1 MQYCITLR
9 SKTDARIT
17 GWYVG
22 GNGRWS
28 TDHKRQKLFNQRRDA
43 RSVCRELRSF
53 CPRNAEVINI
63 EAAQDEPS
71 LGVMPAGSDHNSRSA
86 ASPTAAISTGSGG
99 SSRRGVVCTS

>member
-43 RSVCRELRSF
+43 RLACHELRRLF
-53 CPRNAEVINI
+53 PRNAEVINI
-63 EAAQDEPS
+63 EAAQDDPS
-71 LGVMPAGSDHNSRSA
+71 AAPDHHSRSA
-86 ASPTAAISTGSGG
+86 ANLTAAI
-99 SSRRGVVCTS
+99 